1 MSSLIHWDPFGEL
14 MSLRQAMD
22 RLFEESFVH
31 PTGILASL
39 REGPVPALDIYET
52 DGAVVVKASV
62 PGMKPEDIDI
72 TITGDVLT
80 IKGEAKT
87 EEEIKKENYHRQER
101 RYGAF
106 TRTVELPPQLQTD
119 RAEATFEQGVL
130 TLTIPKAEEIKPK
143 AIKIKTKELAG
154 APK

>member
-1 MSSLIHWDPFGEL
+1 MSSLIRWDPFGEL

-22 RLFEESFVH
+22 RLFEESFVR
-31 PTGILASL
+31 PTSILASL

-52 DGAVVVKASV
+52 DDAMVVKASV
-62 PGMKPEDIDI
+62 PGIKPGDIDI
-72 TITGDVLT
+72 TITGDILT

-87 EEEIKKENYHRQER
+87 EEEIKEENYYRQER

-143 AIKIKTKELAG
+143 AIKIKTKELAE
-154 APK
+154 ARK